1 MEKQSWVNKLFNRK
15 SNEVYLG
22 KLSDKSQVKDSDVSE
37 SGLDFSPEQLKS
49 INLQGIEVKMA
60 PSKIINRSL
69 EGVFI
74 EHIDLKRQKELEEKK
89 AKASLTEKEEFEL
102 KELYA
107 GALATLKGQS
117 VPIIKEGKVQTNPNI
132 EQTKQEVYSYF
143 AEELKERFRK
153 IDLEQLKDL
162 NLPDLKNVNDHFL
175 TTNESLGDLHLPNLP
190 AEEEPRHHK

>member
-1 MEKQSWVNKLFNRK
+1 MEKKSWINKLFNRK
-15 SNEVYLG
+15 NNEVYLG
-22 KLSDKSQVKDSDVSE
+22 KLSDKSQVKDSDVSIN
-37 SGLDFSPEQLKS
+37 LSPEQLKS
-49 INLQGIEVKMA
+49 LNLQGADVKMD
-60 PSKIINRSL
+60 PSKITNRSL

-74 EHIDLKRQKELEEKK
+74 EHIDLQRQKELEDKK

-117 VPIIKEGKVQTNPNI
+117 VPVIKEGKVQTNPNI

-153 IDLEQLKDL
+153 IDLGQVKDL
-162 NLPDLKNVNDHFL
+162 NLPDLKNANDHFL